1 MTKPGGGLG
10 HSRAAWACNRVEQ
23 HDLPIDAARAG
34 HRPSQAVLLRALQDV
49 WYRFCLGLLN
59 DPDRARDAVQETA
72 LRFLKALGGFRG
84 DSRLTTWS
92 MGIAL
97 NVVREMRRTTGR
109 AQQDDGT
116 IADARPA
123 PGEGPAG
130 LAETGEARGRVRELI
145 ETLPERQREVVMCR
159 YFEEMSVEETARA
172 MGCAEGTVKAT
183 LFQALRALKAK
194 LG

>member
-1 MTKPGGGLG
+1 
-10 HSRAAWACNRVEQ
+10 VEQ
-23 HDLPIDAARAG
+23 QNLPIDAARAG
-34 HRPSQAVLLRALQDV
+34 HRPSQAVLLRELQDP

-72 LRFLKALGGFRG
+72 LRFLKALAGFRG
-84 DSRLTTWS
+84 EARLTTWS

-97 NVVREMRRTTGR
+97 NVVREMRRSGGR

-123 PGEGPAG
+123 PGETPDA
-130 LAETGEARGRVRELI
+130 LAEVGEQRARVRAVLDL
-145 ETLPERQREVVMCR
+145 LPERQREVVMCR
-159 YFEEMSVEETARA
+159 YFEEMSVEETAKA

-183 LFQALRALKAK
+183 LFQALRSLKAK